1 MILVAGGTGTLGS
14 RVVKALVGRGAAV
27 RILTR
32 DAARAADLAD
42 RSVQVTVGD
51 VRDPESVAAATTGVS
66 TVVSC
71 VQGFA
76 GVDPVGPE
84 AVDRDGNA
92 NLVRAAVAAGA
103 ARFVLVSAVG
113 AAPDSSLQFRRIK
126 HQAEQVVVTSGLQ
139 WTVLRP
145 TVYLE
150 TWIGFLDDMVA
161 GKGALTLFGRGDN
174 PINFVSADDVAA
186 LVVPATLSPGLE
198 GATLEIGGPE
208 DVTLNDLAR
217 AVAAR
222 RAVDVPVRHVPRPL
236 LRTIATVLR
245 PVKPSFAALAQF
257 SVIMDTVDMT
267 LAVDSAHAAV
277 PDLPV
282 TYARDLLT
290 ATSAKPR
297 EGS

>member
-14 RVVKALVGRGAAV
+14 RVVTALAGRDAAV

-32 DAARAADLAD
+32 DAARAGHLARD
-42 RSVQVTVGD
+42 VVDVCVGD
-51 VRDPESVAAATTGVS
+51 VRDPEAVAVATSGVS
-66 TVVSC
+66 AVVSC

-113 AAPDSSLQFRRIK
+113 AAPDSPLKFRRIK
-126 HQAEQVVVTSGLQ
+126 HQSEQLVIASGLQ

-150 TWIGFLDDMVA
+150 TWIGFLGDMIA
-161 GKGALTLFGRGDN
+161 GKRALTLFGRGDN

-186 LVVPATLSPGLE
+186 LAVQAALAPGLA

-208 DVTLNDLAR
+208 DVTLNELAGALLAAR
-217 AVAAR
+217 AV
-222 RAVDVPVRHVPRPL
+222 DTPVRHVPLPV
-236 LRTIATVLR
+236 LRATATVLR
-245 PVKPSFAALAQF
+245 PVKPSIAALAQF

-267 LAVDSAHAAV
+267 LAVDSARAAV

-282 TYARDLLT
+282 TYVRDLLA
-290 ATSAKPR
+290 ATGVR
-297 EGS
+297 RGEGA